1 MHGLGR
7 ILIFGSFLHLGSF
20 HVFAQRTVNQETH
33 TYKIHKSSES
43 ITADG
48 ELNEDIWSTAD
59 KVGEFWHSF
68 PSDDRAV
75 ETEYQTEVMM
85 TYDDKNIYIAAICHG
100 SGKLV
105 IPSLKRD
112 NDQFFSGDVFGVV
125 FDAVNE
131 RTNGAVFSTNPA
143 GVQHDMQVGANTGI
157 RASLLRSSGFN
168 RAWDSKWVVNSKR
181 YPDKWVTEMA
191 IPFKSLKYGNSTT
204 WGINFTRAQ
213 SSTNSW
219 HAWAPVPSQL
229 VTADLGFTGLLI
241 WDQEPP
247 RAKGNI
253 SIIPYVLGS
262 AFKDFEEGKKL
273 DKAVEMGGDAKFAIS
288 SNLSLDLTL
297 NPDFSQVDVDEQV
310 TNLTT
315 VNIRFPEKRLF
326 FLENTDIFREFGIP
340 PMRPFFS
347 RKIGLDEDANPIPIQ
362 FGARLS
368 GNLTNDLRIGLMN
381 LQTNSTDEFLG
392 QNYSSFTFNQRVFGR
407 TLIKGYFNNRQAY
420 ENKEFST
427 IDYNR
432 TLGGEIDYR
441 SRDGTLRANTGYGGS
456 LSSGVTDRNRTHHA
470 YVSYNNRN
478 ITLYT
483 NYMSVGDNYI
493 PDMGFMTKLYHY
505 DATTEERNRIG
516 YTHHFINIA
525 YTRYP
530 ENKKI
535 NNYRFEMRTNIDYTT
550 SNQDLFNV
558 QTTGSYL
565 INLANTS
572 SFLLLVSRDYAELF
586 FPFDF
591 TDFEPLPVGEYDWY
605 GFTAT
610 YISDLRK
617 TFFVTTGVEVGAF
630 YNGERQ
636 QFALDLNY
644 RKQPWGNF
652 AIRFVQNYLSFP
664 QPYGTEQLTLVGPKM
679 EINMSR
685 NLYWTT
691 FLQYNTQKDNFNVNS
706 RFQWQFKPLSNL
718 FIVYTDNYA
727 IEQWGPKNRGI
738 VVKLNYWLSL

>member
-1 MHGLGR
+1 MKGMSR
-7 ILIFGSFLHLGSF
+7 IFVWLNVLFIGHLPLFG
-20 HVFAQRTVNQETH
+20 QRTVNQGTH
-33 TYKIHKSSES
+33 TYNIYKTSES
-43 ITADG
+43 ITVDG
-48 ELNEDIWSTAD
+48 ELNEDIWSNAD
-59 KVGEFWHSF
+59 KVGKFWYSF

-75 ETEYQTEVMM
+75 DPGYQTEVMM

-100 SGKLV
+100 SEPLV

-112 NDQFFSGDVFGVV
+112 NNQFFTGDVFGVV

-131 RTNGAVFSTNPA
+131 RTNGSVFSTNPA
-143 GVQHDMQVGANTGI
+143 GVQHDMQVSANTGR
-157 RASLLRSSGFN
+157 RASLTRSSGFN
-168 RAWDSKWVVNSKR
+168 RAWDNKWVTNSKQH
-181 YPDKWVTEMA
+181 PDKWVTEMA
-191 IPFKSLKYGNSTT
+191 IPFKSLKYGNRKT
-204 WGINFTRAQ
+204 WGINFTRGQ
-213 SSTNSW
+213 SSNNSW
-219 HAWAPVPSQL
+219 HSWAPVPTQL
-229 VTADLGFTGLLI
+229 ITVDLGFTGLLI
-241 WDQEPP
+241 WDQQPP

-262 AFKDFEEGKKL
+262 TLKDFKEGEE
-273 DKAVEMGGDAKFAIS
+273 AYNTIEIGGDAKFAIS

-326 FLENTDIFREFGIP
+326 FLENTDIFSEFGIP
-340 PMRPFFS
+340 PMRSFFS

-362 FGARLS
+362 FGGRLS

-392 QNYSSFTFNQRVFGR
+392 QNYSSFAFNQRLFGR
-407 TLIKGYFNNRQAY
+407 TLIKGYFHNRQAY
-420 ENKEFST
+420 ENKEYSST
-427 IDYNR
+427 DYNR
-432 TLGGEIDYR
+432 ALGGEIDYR
-441 SRDGTLRANTGYGGS
+441 SRDGTLRANAGYGGS
-456 LSSGVTDRNRTHHA
+456 LTDGLNDRNRTHHA

-478 ITLYT
+478 ISFYT
-483 NYMSVGDNYI
+483 NHMSVGDNYI
-493 PDMGFMTKLYHY
+493 PDMGFMTQLYHY
-505 DATTEERNRIG
+505 DATTEESNRIG
-516 YTHHFINIA
+516 YTHNFINF
-525 YTRYP
+525 TTTHYP

-535 NNYRFEMRTNIDYTT
+535 NNYSFEVRTMIDHTTT
-550 SNQDLFNV
+550 SHDVFILKASG
-558 QTTGSYL
+558 GSL
-565 INLANTS
+565 INFANTS
-572 SFLLLVSRDYAELF
+572 SVEVMINRDYAELF

-591 TDFEPLPVGEYDWY
+591 TDDEPLPVGEYNWY

-610 YISDLRK
+610 YKSDLRK
-617 TFFVTTGVEVGAF
+617 SFFITAGVEAGGF

-652 AIRFVQNYLSFP
+652 AIRFVQNYLKFP
-664 QPYGTEQLTLVGPKM
+664 QPYGSESLTLIGPKM

-685 NLYWTT
+685 NLFWTT
-691 FLQYNTQKDNFNVNS
+691 FLQYNTQKDNFNINS